1 MYIHTYD
8 TYMNTYA
15 YIVTDRKKHKNMFE
29 RSVYMCFVSLF
40 WRESNM
46 LLINFLVMHSVMR
59 NSLKGKINLLCI
71 AYIFQ
76 TAYLHGNP

>member
-40 WRESNM
+40 
-46 LLINFLVMHSVMR
+46 
-59 NSLKGKINLLCI
+59 
-71 AYIFQ
+71 
-76 TAYLHGNP
+76 